1 MEYGSSQARE
11 WIQAVAVTYT
21 TTALAMLDPLTH
33 CNALGIEPA
42 ILQWLKTL
50 QFVS

>member
-33 CNALGIEPA
+33 RPGLWIEPA
-42 ILQWLKTL
+42 ILQWLKPL
-50 QFVS
+50 HFVS